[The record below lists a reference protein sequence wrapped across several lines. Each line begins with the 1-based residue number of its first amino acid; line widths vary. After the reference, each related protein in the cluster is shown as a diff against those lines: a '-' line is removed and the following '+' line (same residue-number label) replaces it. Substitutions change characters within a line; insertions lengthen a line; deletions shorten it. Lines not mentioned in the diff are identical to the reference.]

1 MRQIVPQF
9 KVNVIPSRML
19 GQQADSPMTK
29 NVVTPDRLAAINVQ
43 FLPNIVM
50 EGWVYDQTSQQ
61 VATSN
66 VVS

>member
-1 MRQIVPQF
+1 
-9 KVNVIPSRML
+9 ML